1 MTNKRVSE
9 KYPGW
14 NVSQEFSTQGREH
27 IYLHTV
33 SLDAPPMTTAH
44 VYAAIP
50 DIDIIYCPR
59 LLLVKR
65 SWLMPTETSG
75 LGPLK
80 KERIITK
87 GVVKKTCSGVFE
99 LVHGGG

>member
-1 MTNKRVSE
+1 M
-9 KYPGW
+9 
-14 NVSQEFSTQGREH
+14 SQGLSTQGREH

-33 SLDAPPMTTAH
+33 SLDAPPMATAH

-50 DIDIIYCPR
+50 DIDIVYRPC

-65 SWLMPTETSG
+65 SWLIPTETSG
-75 LGPLK
+75 LGPVK

-87 GVVKKTCSGVFE
+87 GVVKKTCSGVSE
-99 LVHGGG
+99 QAHGGGDTNAWISPLVL

>member
-1 MTNKRVSE
+1 MINKPVSE
-9 KYPGW
+9 KSPGW
-14 NVSQEFSTQGREH
+14 NVSQELPTEGREQ

-33 SLDAPPMTTAH
+33 SLDAPPMATAH

-50 DIDIIYCPR
+50 NIDVIYRPC

-80 KERIITK
+80 KERITMK
-87 GVVKKTCSGVFE
+87 GVVKKTCSGVIE
-99 LVHGGG
+99 QVHGGG